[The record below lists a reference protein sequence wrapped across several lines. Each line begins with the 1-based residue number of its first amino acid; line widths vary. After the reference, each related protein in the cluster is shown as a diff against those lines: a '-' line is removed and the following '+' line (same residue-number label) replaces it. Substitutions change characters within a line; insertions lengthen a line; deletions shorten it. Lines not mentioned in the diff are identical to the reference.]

1 MNFHNIRQKKVDDL
15 YKWIN
20 SFKVHKKSN
29 HYMQFSPDGE
39 MLLSGSADGTASI
52 WDVRFLDKQSNKSSN
67 HAKQNQEED
76 AFDVIGQKHEQK
88 NNQSSLKHMEI
99 SDE

>member
-1 MNFHNIRQKKVDDL
+1 
-15 YKWIN
+15 
-20 SFKVHKKSN
+20 
-29 HYMQFSPDGE
+29 MQFSPNGE

-67 HAKQNQEED
+67 HNKQNQEED

-88 NNQSSLKHMEI
+88 NNQSSVKNIEI